1 MTSKAELITQ
11 AIVTALTAPAMT
23 SVSAA
28 RVFRDLHGAL
38 QAELLPAV
46 AVETGDEDTPDR
58 RTMRHKLRYLDVNV
72 TVVAKGASPFSEAD
86 AALVES
92 FGRLMA
98 DRTLGG
104 LALEL
109 QEGPTRRE
117 RGQAEEQLGAITKTY
132 RIQYHT
138 TEESLES

>member
-11 AIVTALTAPAMT
+11 AIVTALTVPAMS
-23 SVSAA
+23 SVPAA
-28 RVFRDLHGAL
+28 RVFRDVHGAL
-38 QAELLPAV
+38 QADLLPAV

-58 RTMRHKLRYLDVNV
+58 RTTRHKLRYLDVNV
-72 TVVAKGASPFSEAD
+72 TVVAKGESPYTEAD

-117 RGQAEEQLGAITKTY
+117 RSAAEEQIAAVTKTY
-132 RIQYHT
+132 RVQYHT